1 MADEHHPTVS
11 DNIRIDRKG
20 LTVHAER
27 MPPRPDILPP
37 ALLAALAQVGS
48 RLANGDGPGA
58 ELDAALTLLAGLPPG
73 QISRADTAI
82 AAAANLCCCMP
93 RSIPDRRPSRRSTD
107 AEQLLRTPG
116 LEYLFLF
123 HRDGRLREA
132 ALLRIT
138 GGLPT
143 PFLFAAVLW
152 RLNDWAA
159 PVRDAAARCAD
170 RSFPAT
176 APAVVAQA
184 APALLTRQTS
194 LSRWNH
200 ERALLDRALARDDVA
215 EHLFR
220 LIAGGATGPLA
231 SILRHALRLPALD
244 PHLARI
250 ALESVQPSV
259 RAVALDALLNGEAE
273 WPSGSA
279 WQWIDKS
286 LGVRRRVTVFDHR
299 PLTVAFPKQELTA
312 RGIRDRSAVVRR
324 AALTAVIRH
333 LPGTPEGRDHAT
345 ALVADRSASVRER
358 AGFILRQGR
367 PA

>member
-1 MADEHHPTVS
+1 
-11 DNIRIDRKG
+11 
-20 LTVHAER
+20 

-37 ALLAALAQVGS
+37 ALLAALVKIGS
-48 RLANGDGPGA
+48 RLANGNKPVA
-58 ELDAALTLLAGLPPG
+58 ELDASLSLLAGLPPG
-73 QISRADTAI
+73 QVVQADGAI
-82 AAAANLCCCMP
+82 AAAANLCCCTP
-93 RSIPDRRPSRRSTD
+93 RPVPDRRPSRRSTD

-159 PVRDAAARCAD
+159 PIRGAAARCAN
-170 RSFPAT
+170 RLFPTT

-184 APALLTRQTS
+184 ATALLTRQTS
-194 LSRWNH
+194 WRRWTDQ
-200 ERALLDRALARDDVA
+200 RAILDRALARDDVA
-215 EHLFR
+215 EHLSR
-220 LIAGGATGPLA
+220 LVTGGATGPLA
-231 SILRHALRLPALD
+231 SILRQALRLPALD

-250 ALESVQPSV
+250 AFESLQPAV
-259 RAVALDALLNGEAE
+259 RAVALDALVNGEAE
-273 WPSGSA
+273 WPCGSA
-279 WQWIDKS
+279 WQWIDKPM
-286 LGVRRRVTVFDHR
+286 GVGRRVAVFDHR
-299 PLTVAFPKQELTA
+299 PLTVAFAREELIA
-312 RGIRDRSAVVRR
+312 RGVKDRSAAVKRV
-324 AALTAVIRH
+324 ALTAVIRH

-358 AGFILRQGR
+358 ARFILRPGQ
-367 PA
+367 PT